1 MNFNVTQETISIQE
15 ILFEGNMEQPV
26 DMELLLPD
34 YCPDISRIL
43 CCRMTPCVSS
53 RQISGDQLMV
63 EGEAR
68 VKLLYVDDGGRCVR
82 NYEQSQPFNVSFPLK
97 KVPEDPV
104 VEACA
109 AVEYMNY
116 RAVSQ
121 RRVDI
126 HGAFTISVKVSG
138 CAGEDIIVD
147 ADGDG
152 IQMKKFQC
160 PVSNIVGM
168 AQRPFTVN
176 EVLELGQ
183 GRGVAEAVLRSEV
196 TAVVDDYK
204 AISNKVIVKGT
215 ANIRVLYLSDLSA
228 GTMELM
234 EQSLP
239 ISQIIDLDGVAD
251 DCTCDVHFEVLSAQ
265 IQPRSDSGGEYRLLG
280 CDLRM
285 CAVAAAYRE
294 TQVPL
299 VADAYSTQYEME
311 TDSRPVAL
319 EQVLEVLSENGVY
332 KTRCDLPEEPIA
344 SVTDIWCEAGALVS
358 SVGEEGLSMNAPVVV
373 CVLAADNEGEP
384 VYFERNLELSVIR
397 PFKAQ
402 DGDVRCNPKL
412 AITGTGYTLGNAGQM
427 ELRIDY
433 RLEGAVCCARQER
446 AVCRMEMDEEHPV
459 TRENNAAL
467 TIYYAQKSESLWDIA
482 RHYRTSV
489 DAIRAE
495 NEMDTDVMPQRGMI
509 LIPIC

>member
-1 MNFNVTQETISIQE
+1 MNFHVTQETVSMQE
-15 ILFEGNMEQPV
+15 TLFESSMEQPV

-43 CCRMTPCVSS
+43 FCRLTPSVSS
-53 RQISGDQLMV
+53 RQLSGDQLMV

-68 VKLLYVDDGGRCVR
+68 VKLLYVDDGGSCVR
-82 NYEQSQPFNVSFPLK
+82 GYEQIQPFNVSFPMK
-97 KVPEDPV
+97 KALESPV
-104 VEACA
+104 IEACA
-109 AVEYMNY
+109 TVEYMNY

-126 HGAFTISVKVSG
+126 HGAFTVSVRVSG

-152 IQMKKFQC
+152 VQMKKSQC

-204 AISNKVIVKGT
+204 AISNKIIVKGT
-215 ANIRVLYLSDLSA
+215 ANIRVLYISDLSA

-251 DCTCDVHFEVLSAQ
+251 DCVCDVHFEVLSSQ

-280 CDLRM
+280 CDLRL
-285 CAVAAAYRE
+285 CAAATAYRE
-294 TQVPL
+294 AQIPL
-299 VADAYSTQYEME
+299 VADVYSTQYEME
-311 TDSRPVAL
+311 TESRPVTL

-332 KTRCDLPEEPIA
+332 KTRCDLPEEPVASIA
-344 SVTDIWCEAGALVS
+344 DIWCEAGAPS
-358 SVGEEGLSMNAPVVV
+358 AGFGDEGLSIKVPVTV
-373 CVLAADNEGEP
+373 CVLAADNAGEP
-384 VYFERNLELSVIR
+384 VYFERNVELDSIR
-397 PFKAQ
+397 PFKMQ
-402 DGDVRCNPKL
+402 EGEIRCDPQL
-412 AITGTGYTLGNAGQM
+412 VITGAGYTLGSTGQM
-427 ELRIDY
+427 ELRLDY
-433 RLEGAVCCARQER
+433 RLEGTVRCVRQTR
-446 AVCRMEMDEEHPV
+446 AMCRMDMDEERPV

-467 TIYYAQKSESLWDIA
+467 TIYYAQKAENLWDIA
-482 RHYRTSV
+482 RRYRTSI
-489 DAIRAE
+489 DAIREE
-495 NEMDTDVMPQRGMI
+495 NEMDTDVMPQQGML

>member
-15 ILFEGNMEQPV
+15 ILFESSMEQPV

-43 CCRMTPCVSS
+43 CCRLTPCVTS
-53 RQISGDQLMV
+53 RQQSGDQVLV

-82 NYEQSQPFNVSFPLK
+82 NYEQVQPFNVSFPMKRAL
-97 KVPEDPV
+97 EDPV
-104 VEACA
+104 IEAAA

-126 HGAFTISVKVSG
+126 HGAFTVSVKVSG
-138 CAGEDIIVD
+138 CAGEDMIVD

-152 IQMKKFQC
+152 VQMKKSQC
-160 PVSNIVGM
+160 PVSNMVGM
-168 AQRPFTVN
+168 AQRPFTVS

-183 GRGVAEAVLRSEV
+183 GRGIAEAVLRSEV

-204 AISNKVIVKGT
+204 AISNKIIVKGT
-215 ANIRVLYLSDLSA
+215 AAIRVLYVSDLSA

-239 ISQIIDLDGVAD
+239 ISQIIDLEGVAD
-251 DCTCDVHFEVLSAQ
+251 DCVCDVHFEVLSSQ

-299 VADAYSTQYEME
+299 VEDAYSTQYEMDTE
-311 TDSRPVAL
+311 SRLMTL
-319 EQVLEVLSENGVY
+319 EQVLEVLAENGVY
-332 KTRCDLPEEPIA
+332 KTRCDLPEEPITA
-344 SVTDIWCEAGALVS
+344 VTDLWCETGIPIAGI
-358 SVGEEGLSMNAPVVV
+358 GEEGLTVTVPVIV
-373 CVLAADNEGEP
+373 CVLAADQEGEP
-384 VYFERNLELSVIR
+384 VYFERSVEMNSIR
-397 PFKAQ
+397 PFKMP
-402 DGDVRCNPKL
+402 DGEVRCSPKI
-412 AITGTGYTLGNAGQM
+412 AVTGIGYTLGSSGQM
-427 ELRIDY
+427 ELRMEY
-433 RLEGAVCCARQER
+433 RLEGAVCCVRQER
-446 AVCRMEMDEEHPV
+446 AMCRMEMDEERPV

-467 TIYYAQKSESLWDIA
+467 TIYYAQKAENLWDIA
-482 RHYRTSV
+482 RRYRTSV
-489 DAIRAE
+489 DAIREE